1 MKRRSSSENRP
12 NMQNVCILCDSPA
25 GTHGLHRA
33 STFDIDFKVQK
44 YATKLNDTCLLSKL
58 SAGDIVAI
66 DA

>member
-1 MKRRSSSENRP
+1 
-12 NMQNVCILCDSPA
+12 MQNVCILCDSPA